1 MRTLRESMKLLKY
14 NFSSVILFEIIYK
27 LLSLAVLAPV
37 LYSILNYSVKLAG
50 LGYLSGRTVGTYFRA
65 PSTYV
70 LLICILLI
78 VSVYFLINISGL
90 IYAMEASHRQEK
102 THALILLI
110 KGLANAVRIVNPK
123 NMGVCLYVL
132 FVLPFTY
139 TVMITGSVVGMKMPE
154 FFRRFLQQHYIVL
167 AIVLVLY
174 LILCV
179 ISMQWI
185 YSLNYYTLYKLN
197 YKDSVI
203 MGKKIIKRKTVRIF
217 FGILLFNLLLTG
229 ILFLFEGTLTSVIAG
244 ILKNVIPYKELDFL
258 LTLLIQIVFAVLYLI
273 FSVVATPLIYS
284 YICRWFYE
292 LEGDGTYTEYSEV
305 KKRRKKKELTPEEQ
319 KKRNHK
325 ITLAMLCVGLVLNG
339 IYIYLSM
346 SNRVNLNIMYPTRA
360 QVTAHRGDSFHA
372 PENTMA
378 AFALAVENQ
387 ADIIELDVRQTRDG
401 VYIIMHDE
409 SMKRTIG
416 VDARVGD
423 VDYEYIAGL
432 DAGSSFSEEYAG
444 EHIPTLEE
452 TLEFAVENDVFLN
465 IELKPA
471 DTDQNYVEGILELL
485 ERYDYVNHCVVAS
498 ADYDVIKSVKQM
510 NPDIRTVY
518 IMNMAFGDFG
528 DMEYVD
534 VFSIKHSYISAN
546 MVRDI
551 HKNGKD
557 VYAWTVNGQEDIKNL
572 LLLDVDSVI
581 TDNPYDTKEIIFN
594 ANDTLLSDWLTR
606 LVEEY

>member
-1 MRTLRESMKLLKY
+1 MKKLRESLKLLKY
-14 NFSSVILFEIIYK
+14 NFASVILFEIIYK
-27 LLSLAVLAPV
+27 LLSLAVLAPI

-65 PSTYV
+65 PSTY
-70 LLICILLI
+70 LLFICILLI

-102 THALILLI
+102 THALILLL
-110 KGLANAVRIVNPK
+110 KGLGNAVRIVNPK
-123 NMGVCLYVL
+123 NMGVSLYVL

-154 FFRRFLQQHYIVL
+154 FFRRFLQQHHVVL

-174 LILCV
+174 LIFCV
-179 ISMQWI
+179 VSMRRI

-203 MGKKIIKRKTVRIF
+203 MGKKIIRKRTIRIF

-229 ILFLFEGTLTSVIAG
+229 ILFLLEGTLTSLIAR
-244 ILKNVIPYKELDFL
+244 ILRNVIPYKRLDFL
-258 LTLLIQIVFAVLYLI
+258 LTVLIQVVFVVLYLI
-273 FSVVATPLIYS
+273 FSVIATPIIYS
-284 YICRWFYE
+284 YICCWFYE
-292 LEGDGTYTEYSEV
+292 LEGDATYTEYSEV
-305 KKRRKKKELTPEEQ
+305 KKRRRKKELTPEQQ
-319 KKRNHK
+319 KKQNQK
-325 ITLAMLCVGLVLNG
+325 ITLAMLCIGLLLNG
-339 IYIYLSM
+339 TYIYLSM
-346 SNRVNLNIMYPTRA
+346 SNRVNLKIMYPTRA

-387 ADIIELDVRQTRDG
+387 ADIIELDVRQTADG

-409 SMKRTIG
+409 SMKRTTG
-416 VDARVGD
+416 VDVRVGD
-423 VDYEYIAGL
+423 VDYAYVAGL
-432 DAGSSFSEEYAG
+432 DAGSIFSEAYAG
-444 EHIPTLEE
+444 ESIPTLEE
-452 TLEFAVENDVFLN
+452 TLEFAVNNDVFLN

-485 ERYDYVNHCVVAS
+485 ERYDYIDRCVVAS
-498 ADYDVIKSVKQM
+498 ADYDMIKSVKQM
-510 NPDIRTVY
+510 NSDIRTVY
-518 IMNMAFGDFG
+518 IMNMAFGNFG

-534 VFSIKHSYISAN
+534 IFSIKHSYISAN
-546 MVRDI
+546 MVRNI
-551 HKNGKD
+551 HKNGKA
-557 VYAWTVNGQEDIKNL
+557 VYAWTVNEKEEIKNL
-572 LLLDVDSVI
+572 LLMDVDSII

>member
-1 MRTLRESMKLLKY
+1 MKKFRESIKLLKY
-14 NFSSVILFEIIYK
+14 NFSSIILFEIIYK
-27 LLSLAVLAPV
+27 LLSLAVLAPI

-65 PSTYV
+65 PSTY
-70 LLICILLI
+70 LLFVCILLI

-102 THALILLI
+102 THALILLL

-123 NMGVCLYVL
+123 NMGVSLYVL

-154 FFRRFLQQHYIVL
+154 FFRRFLQQHHVVL

-174 LILCV
+174 LIFCV
-179 ISMQWI
+179 VSMRRI

-203 MGKKIIKRKTVRIF
+203 MGKKVIRKRTVRIF
-217 FGILLFNLLLTG
+217 FGVLLFNLLLTG
-229 ILFLFEGTLTSVIAG
+229 ILFLLEGTLTSLIAR
-244 ILKNVIPYKELDFL
+244 ILRNVIPYKKLDFL
-258 LTLLIQIVFAVLYLI
+258 LTVLIQTVFVVLYLI
-273 FSVVATPLIYS
+273 FSVIATPVIYS
-284 YICRWFYE
+284 YICSWFYE
-292 LEGDGTYTEYSEV
+292 LEGDAAYTEYSEV
-305 KKRRKKKELTPEEQ
+305 KKRRRKKERTPEQQ
-319 KKRNHK
+319 KKQNQK
-325 ITLAMLCVGLVLNG
+325 ITLAMLCIGLVLNG

-346 SNRVNLNIMYPTRA
+346 SNRVNLKIMYPTRA

-409 SMKRTIG
+409 SMERTTG
-416 VDARVGD
+416 VDVRVGD
-423 VDYEYIAGL
+423 VDYAYVAEL
-432 DAGSSFSEEYAG
+432 DAGSIFSEAYAG

-452 TLEFAVENDVFLN
+452 TLAFAADNDVFLN

-471 DTDQNYVEGILELL
+471 DTDRNYVEGILELL
-485 ERYDYVNHCVVAS
+485 ERYDYIDRCVVAS
-498 ADYDVIKSVKQM
+498 ADYDVIKGVKQM
-510 NPDIRTVY
+510 NSDIRTVY

-534 VFSIKHSYISAN
+534 IFSIKHSYISAN
-546 MVRDI
+546 MVRNI
-551 HKNGKD
+551 HKNGKA
-557 VYAWTVNGQEDIKNL
+557 VYAWTVNGKEEIKNL
-572 LLLDVDSVI
+572 LLMDVDSII